1 VRCRGE
7 GLIEGQWQAV
17 DDWSIE
23 DTKTMGRPVIAKA
36 MEFIASEQEQE
47 ASEANASKKSAPEDE
62 GSLAERLEKQ
72 AKAFLKGLVK
82 WDDIHFRLNA
92 SDFRDGRWEANN
104 FGKQRVK
111 DVVTAL
117 KWLERHDI
125 TKYNINSISTAKLG
139 TVVVGALGG
148 KKARVSVDDFLPFD
162 TKKIKKE
169 NGLSDES
176 LAVLKRLMRSRR
188 MDGRVIALLADEL
201 KTASSREQSSE

>member
-1 VRCRGE
+1 
-7 GLIEGQWQAV
+7 L
-17 DDWSIE
+17 
-23 DTKTMGRPVIAKA
+23 T
-36 MEFIASEQEQE
+36 
-47 ASEANASKKSAPEDE
+47 
-62 GSLAERLEKQ
+62 
-72 AKAFLKGLVK
+72 K
-82 WDDIHFRLNA
+82 WDEIYFRLNA
-92 SDFRDGRWEANN
+92 SDFRDGRWGANN

-176 LAVLKRLMRSRR
+176 LAVLQRLMRSRR

>member
-1 VRCRGE
+1 M
-7 GLIEGQWQAV
+7 
-17 DDWSIE
+17 
-23 DTKTMGRPVIAKA
+23 T
-36 MEFIASEQEQE
+36 
-47 ASEANASKKSAPEDE
+47 
-62 GSLAERLEKQ
+62 
-72 AKAFLKGLVK
+72 K
-82 WDDIHFRLNA
+82 WDEIYFRLNA

-117 KWLERHDI
+117 KWMERHDI
-125 TKYNINSISTAKLG
+125 TKYNISSISTAKLG

-148 KKARVSVDDFLPFD
+148 KKARVSVDDFLRFD

-176 LAVLKRLMRSRR
+176 LAVLQRLMRSRR